1 MPYTMSLHA
10 HGGSRPNHPTGPIG
24 AAAVTMTNK
33 YHHLTT
39 QTTLLTGPPPPTTQR
54 AHLSA
59 IILALELALTKSQ
72 QLRRRTP
79 MDVTIHTDSKYA
91 FGCMTQWWRKWMRN
105 GFRSARNREIANRDL
120 VERALV
126 LEGMVLGAG
135 TVEWV
140 WVPRSRNEVAGEVVE
155 GLLDRME
162 DGEEDEDE
170 DEGGPI
176 WESWGRGGG

>member
-1 MPYTMSLHA
+1 
-10 HGGSRPNHPTGPIG
+10 
-24 AAAVTMTNK
+24 
-33 YHHLTT
+33 
-39 QTTLLTGPPPPTTQR
+39 
-54 AHLSA
+54 
-59 IILALELALTKSQ
+59 
-72 QLRRRTP
+72 
-79 MDVTIHTDSKYA
+79 
-91 FGCMTQWWRKWMRN
+91 MRN